1 MKLLNAFS
9 LNMLASVIDGAI
21 YFDQIDVET
30 ARTLLIRSGKI
41 ESYVGHKST
50 ADIFST
56 VLNLPIK
63 CNRQNVTLGND
74 EYVEQLIIGQ
84 YIGDR
89 LPEGATELPEG
100 ATIKWFYVE
109 VF

>member
-9 LNMLASVIDGAI
+9 LNMLAPLTTDGTI
-21 YFDQIDVET
+21 YFKQIDVET
-30 ARTLLIRSGKI
+30 TQAVLIRSGEI
-41 ESYVGHKST
+41 ESYVGHQST
-50 ADIFST
+50 ADIFSK
-56 VLNLPIK
+56 VLHLPIE
-63 CNRQNVTLGND
+63 CNRQNVVIKSGG
-74 EYVEQLIIGQ
+74 ERLIVGQ

-100 ATIKWFYVE
+100 ATIKWFHVE